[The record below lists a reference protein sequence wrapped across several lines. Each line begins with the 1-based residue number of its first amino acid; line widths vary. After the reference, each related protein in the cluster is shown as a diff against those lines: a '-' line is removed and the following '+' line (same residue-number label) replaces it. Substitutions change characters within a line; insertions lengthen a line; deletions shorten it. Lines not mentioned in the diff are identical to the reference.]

1 MTAGQ
6 LNPFGPD
13 KLSPGRSLPME
24 EQRFFRIPFSRP
36 VDPFQPNNMMRGLW
50 FAHFDGKWIA
60 RQMELYP
67 SRPPIL
73 LLAGLYG
80 IMSVRNMSG
89 YMCNCSCLFVYL
101 ICVINLFSY
110 SLDVLSTRE

>member
-36 VDPFQPNNMMRGLW
+36 IDPFQPNNMMRGLW

-80 IMSVRNMSG
+80 IIQSFITEIYIASLRG
-89 YMCNCSCLFVYL
+89 Y
-101 ICVINLFSY
+101 Y
-110 SLDVLSTRE
+110 SEELPTLAQLKRT